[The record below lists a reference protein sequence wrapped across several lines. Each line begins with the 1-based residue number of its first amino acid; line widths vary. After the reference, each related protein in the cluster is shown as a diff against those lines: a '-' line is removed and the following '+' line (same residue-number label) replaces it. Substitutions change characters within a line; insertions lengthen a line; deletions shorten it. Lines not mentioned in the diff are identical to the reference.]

1 MTVSVLTPANG
12 CCELWGGC
20 DKQLRCWE
28 GRGPPP
34 AEDRRA
40 GGSPLNVDCLI
51 IQDNRSPWLFKHGT
65 ASSSRA
71 FIILMSHLKTQR
83 LLAVLQIPRRKL
95 WQGNLLHVKGPFF
108 SFQLTPHFVPSSLF
122 ALLFLPSF
130 LLPMSWEYQANVRLG
145 RKALEPLPPP
155 YMFDVHECLGGVL
168 AASGEVCVLSEA
180 FLLQFSVAELQMK
193 PLFYYSKKK
202 GNSWFYRMGPTT
214 WTACR

>member
-1 MTVSVLTPANG
+1 MVQAFSREGFCEVLLGVMTVSVLTPANG

-83 LLAVLQIPRRKL
+83 LLAILQIPRRKL
-95 WQGNLLHVKGPFF
+95 WQGNLLHVKGPF
-108 SFQLTPHFVPSSLF
+108 SHFSSLPT
-122 ALLFLPSF
+122 LFLPPC
-130 LLPMSWEYQANVRLG
+130 LLSSSS
-145 RKALEPLPPP
+145 LP
-155 YMFDVHECLGGVL
+155 F
-168 AASGEVCVLSEA
+168 
-180 FLLQFSVAELQMK
+180 
-193 PLFYYSKKK
+193 
-202 GNSWFYRMGPTT
+202 FYRCHENIRQMLG
-214 WTACR
+214 